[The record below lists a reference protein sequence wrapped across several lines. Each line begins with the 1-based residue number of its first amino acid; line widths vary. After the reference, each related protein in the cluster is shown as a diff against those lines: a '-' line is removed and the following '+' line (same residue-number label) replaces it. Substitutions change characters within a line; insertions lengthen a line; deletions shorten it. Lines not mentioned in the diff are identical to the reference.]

1 MAKSQRKRKEGPI
14 GAKEK
19 AYRRN
24 VRTKR
29 EEYVENLMELH
40 KLQGVLLTKL
50 LAEV

>member
-1 MAKSQRKRKEGPI
+1 MAKSQKKRKKGAI
-14 GAKEK
+14 GGKGK
-19 AYRRN
+19 ASGRN
-24 VRTKR
+24 LRTKR

>member
-1 MAKSQRKRKEGPI
+1 MAKSQTKRKEVSI
-14 GAKEK
+14 GAKRK
-19 AYRRN
+19 ASRRN
-24 VRTKR
+24 LRTKR